1 MSPKPSISDKQHAL
15 ESAFLL
21 FNQLSEELTGSYRQ
35 LQEQVL
41 ELSQELAAA
50 RSERMVQLAEKERL
64 ADRLERLLETLP
76 AAVIVLDG
84 ESRIREY
91 NPAAERLLGRL
102 SVNLSWPELLHEV
115 ALNDSVDGSELRLKS
130 GQLLT
135 LTACDLEQTPGCI
148 LVMLDVTETRRLQ
161 EHLNR
166 RERLTAMGEMSAQL
180 AHQMRTPLSTALL
193 YASHL
198 ATDKLDSTKRSQFT
212 AKLRDRLQHM
222 ERQIH
227 DILMFARGDE
237 AGEAVICLSDTL
249 TSFVQLA
256 EQTLQERGIKLIVED
271 LSGRRAVMI
280 GRQDALHGLLSN
292 LLDNAIQHQARQ
304 VTITLRVDRE
314 IEVEF
319 SDDGQGIP
327 ESLQQKIFDPF
338 FTTRSGGTGLGLA
351 VVQNLVLSH
360 GGEIHVAESPVS
372 GATFNIRFPLVLNQA
387 AFSEPSVLMQ
397 QSVVQFENMRSL
409 P

>member
-1 MSPKPSISDKQHAL
+1 VQPKPSISDKQHAL
-15 ESAFLL
+15 ESAFLM
-21 FNQLSEELTGSYRQ
+21 FNQLSEELSGSYQQ

-50 RSERMVQLAEKERL
+50 RSERMLQLAEKERL

-76 AAVIVLDG
+76 AAVIVLDD
-84 ESRIREY
+84 ESRVKEF
-91 NPAAERLLGRL
+91 NPAATEFIQGIRINDSWHNLLQ
-102 SVNLSWPELLHEV
+102 EI
-115 ALNDSVDGSELRLKS
+115 ALNDGINGNELKLKS

-135 LTACDLEQTPGCI
+135 LTSCDLEQSPGRI
-148 LVMLDVTETRRLQ
+148 LVLLDVTETRRLQ

-180 AHQMRTPLSTALL
+180 AHQMRTPLSSALL

-198 ATDKLDSTKRSQFT
+198 ATDQLDPAKRRKFT

-227 DILMFARGDE
+227 DILMFARGDMS
-237 AGEAVICLSDTL
+237 GEEVISLSDTL
-249 TSFVQLA
+249 AAFAQASDQSLQQSEVQLVIDD
-256 EQTLQERGIKLIVED
+256 Q
-271 LSGRRAVMI
+271 SHGRAKMT
-280 GRQDALHGLLSN
+280 GRQDALLGLFSN
-292 LLDNAIQHQARQ
+292 LLENAIQHEARK
-304 VTITLRVDRE
+304 ITLQLTVARE
-314 IEVEF
+314 IEICF

-327 ESLQQKIFDPF
+327 DSLQTKIFDPF

-360 GGEIHVAESPVS
+360 GGEIHVSTSSSGGAE
-372 GATFNIRFPLVLNQA
+372 FHIRFPLA
-387 AFSEPSVLMQ
+387 
-397 QSVVQFENMRSL
+397 
-409 P
+409 

>member
-1 MSPKPSISDKQHAL
+1 VQPKPSISDKQHAL
-15 ESAFLL
+15 ESAFLM
-21 FNQLSEELTGSYRQ
+21 FNQLSEELSGSYQQ

-50 RSERMVQLAEKERL
+50 RSERMLQLAEKERL

-76 AAVIVLDG
+76 AAVIVLDD
-84 ESRIREY
+84 ESRVKEF
-91 NPAAERLLGRL
+91 NPAATEFLQGIRL
-102 SVNLSWPELLHEV
+102 NDSWHKLLQEV
-115 ALNDSVDGSELRLKS
+115 ALNDGINGNELKLKS

-135 LTACDLEQTPGCI
+135 LTSCDLEQSPGRI
-148 LVMLDVTETRRLQ
+148 LVLLDVTETRRLQ

-180 AHQMRTPLSTALL
+180 AHQMRTPLSSALL

-198 ATDKLDSTKRSQFT
+198 STDQLDPAKRRKFT

-227 DILMFARGDE
+227 DILMFARGDM
-237 AGEAVICLSDTL
+237 AGEEVISLSDTL
-249 TSFVQLA
+249 AAFAKASDQSLQQGHVQLVIND
-256 EQTLQERGIKLIVED
+256 QSD
-271 LSGRRAVMI
+271 GRAKI
-280 GRQDALHGLLSN
+280 TGRQDALLGLLSN
-292 LLDNAIQHQARQ
+292 MLENAIQHQAS
-304 VTITLRVDRE
+304 VITIDLSVCNE
-314 IEVEF
+314 IEICL

-327 ESLQQKIFDPF
+327 DSLQAKIFDPF

-360 GGEIHVAESPVS
+360 GGEIHVSTSPS
-372 GATFNIRFPLVLNQA
+372 GGAAFHLRFPLALLEET
-387 AFSEPSVLMQ
+387 SPVLMQ
-397 QSVVQFENMRSL
+397 TQDVQSENMRSL

>member
-1 MSPKPSISDKQHAL
+1 MQPKPSISDKQHAL
-15 ESAFLL
+15 ESAFLM
-21 FNQLSEELTGSYRQ
+21 FNQLSEELSGSYQQ

-50 RSERMVQLAEKERL
+50 RSERMLQLAEKERL

-76 AAVIVLDG
+76 AAVIVLDD
-84 ESRIREY
+84 ESRVKEF
-91 NPAAERLLGRL
+91 NPAATEFLQGIRLND
-102 SVNLSWPELLHEV
+102 SWHNLLQEV
-115 ALNDSVDGSELRLKS
+115 ALNEGMHGNELKLKS

-135 LTACDLEQTPGCI
+135 LTSCDLEQSPGRI
-148 LVMLDVTETRRLQ
+148 LVLLDVTETRRLQ

-180 AHQMRTPLSTALL
+180 AHQMRTPLSSALL

-198 ATDKLDSTKRSQFT
+198 ATDQLDPAKRKKFT
-212 AKLRDRLQHM
+212 TKLRDRLQHM

-227 DILMFARGDE
+227 DILMFARGDM
-237 AGEAVICLSDTL
+237 AGEEVICLSDTL
-249 TSFVQLA
+249 AAFAHSSEQSLRQGEVQLLIDD
-256 EQTLQERGIKLIVED
+256 QSRG
-271 LSGRRAVMI
+271 RAKMN
-280 GRQDALHGLLSN
+280 GRQDALLGLFSN
-292 LLDNAIQHQARQ
+292 MLENAIQHEAGKVSIRLQ
-304 VTITLRVDRE
+304 VSQE
-314 IEVEF
+314 IEICF

-327 ESLQQKIFDPF
+327 ESLQTKIFDPF

-360 GGEIHVAESPVS
+360 GGEIQVSASPS
-372 GATFNIRFPLVLNQA
+372 GGATFHIRFPLALLED
-387 AFSEPSVLMQ
+387 SSPVLMQ
-397 QSVVQFENMRSL
+397 TQYVQSENMRSL

>member
-1 MSPKPSISDKQHAL
+1 MQPKPSISDKQHAL
-15 ESAFLL
+15 ESAFLM
-21 FNQLSEELTGSYRQ
+21 FNQLSEELSGSYQQ

-41 ELSQELAAA
+41 ELSRELAAA
-50 RSERMVQLAEKERL
+50 RSERMLQLAEKERL

-76 AAVIVLDG
+76 AAVIVLDD
-84 ESRIREY
+84 ESRVKEF
-91 NPAAERLLGRL
+91 NPAATEFLQGIRL
-102 SVNLSWPELLHEV
+102 NDSWDKLLQDV
-115 ALNDSVDGSELRLKS
+115 ALNDGMHGNELKLKS

-135 LTACDLEQTPGCI
+135 LTSCDLEQSPGRI
-148 LVMLDVTETRRLQ
+148 LVLLDVTETRRLQ

-180 AHQMRTPLSTALL
+180 AHQMRTPLSSALL

-198 ATDKLDSTKRSQFT
+198 ATDQLDPAKRRKFT

-227 DILMFARGDE
+227 DILMFARGDM
-237 AGEAVICLSDTL
+237 AGEEVVCLSDIL
-249 TSFVQLA
+249 AVFAKSSEQSLQQGEVQLVIDD
-256 EQTLQERGIKLIVED
+256 Q
-271 LSGRRAVMI
+271 SGGSARMT
-280 GRQDALHGLLSN
+280 GRQDALLGLFSN
-292 LLDNAIQHQARQ
+292 LLENAIQHEARKIAIQ
-304 VTITLRVDRE
+304 LTVSRE
-314 IEVEF
+314 IDICF

-327 ESLQQKIFDPF
+327 ESLQGKIFDPF

-360 GGEIHVAESPVS
+360 GGEIDVSTSPS
-372 GATFNIRFPLVLNQA
+372 GGAAFHIRFPLALPAENA
-387 AFSEPSVLMQ
+387 PMLMQ
-397 QSVVQFENMRSL
+397 TQQVQSENMRSL